1 MHIDASQHPEPA
13 MRARNLD
20 RRLDAATGRV
30 CDRAY
35 ARFARLVSARE
46 AMTTE
51 DQDEAARLF
60 RMLTDLEVRRGTP
73 AEAML
78 ARFPREFADAL
89 RAALRRLL
97 DARKQG
103 RKRPRSAS

>member
-1 MHIDASQHPEPA
+1 

-20 RRLDAATGRV
+20 RRLDAATGRA
-30 CDRAY
+30 CDQAY
-35 ARFARLVSARE
+35 ARFARLVSGRE
-46 AMTTE
+46 QMKAE

-60 RMLTDLEVRRGTP
+60 RMLIDLEVQLGTP

-78 ARFPREFADAL
+78 ARFPREFANAL

-97 DARKQG
+97 DARKQAH
-103 RKRPRSAS
+103 KRRTTP

>member
-1 MHIDASQHPEPA
+1 

-20 RRLDAATGRV
+20 RRLDAATDRV

-35 ARFARLVSARE
+35 ERFARLVSGSGP
-46 AMTTE
+46 MIGE
-51 DQDEAARLF
+51 DQQEARRLF
-60 RMLTDLEVRRGTP
+60 HVLTDLELRRGTP
-73 AEAML
+73 LEAML

-97 DARKQG
+97 DVRQQT
-103 RKRPRSAS
+103 RKRRTAP